1 MTVHERPW
9 WRRGTIYEIYPRSFQ
24 DTDGD
29 GVGDLAGIERRL
41 DHLTH
46 LGVDALWIAPFSPSP
61 MKDFGYDVAD
71 YCAVDPLFGTMDDFD
86 RLLAAAHARGLK
98 VITDLVL
105 NHTSEEHAWFAQ
117 SRASRTNPRRD
128 WYIWRDGRGD
138 GQPPNNWLSIFGGSA
153 WRLDEAT
160 GQYFLHSFLD
170 CQPDLNWRNPEVE
183 AALIDVLRF
192 WLDKGVDGFRLDA
205 FWMIYKDAQFRDNPP
220 DPDWREGMIPYL
232 RNKPVHFG
240 DQPETIDAC
249 RRLRTFVDAYPGDRV
264 LIGET
269 YLPIARLMTYYGAAG
284 DGLHMPF
291 NFKLI
296 QAAWDAREIDEV
308 IRRYEG
314 ALPEGAQPN
323 WVLGNHD
330 NPRAASRIG
339 GPDAAR
345 AAAVLLLTLRGTPTL
360 YYGEELGMTDVEI
373 PPGRE
378 QDPRAINEPGLG
390 RDPERTPMPWSA
402 APNAGFTNGDPW
414 LPLGPQWATD
424 NAETQ
429 AADPDSTLYL
439 YRRLLALRRAE
450 PALHSGGFTPLGVQ
464 GEVVGYLRHSDGGRR
479 FLTALNVSA
488 DRGRFD
494 FEGSGQIVLATRR
507 AREGQM
513 VSSGVALGP
522 HEAVVVLLS

>member
-1 MTVHERPW
+1 
-9 WRRGTIYEIYPRSFQ
+9 
-24 DTDGD
+24 
-29 GVGDLAGIERRL
+29 
-41 DHLTH
+41 
-46 LGVDALWIAPFSPSP
+46 
-61 MKDFGYDVAD
+61 
-71 YCAVDPLFGTMDDFD
+71 
-86 RLLAAAHARGLK
+86 
-98 VITDLVL
+98 
-105 NHTSEEHAWFAQ
+105 
-117 SRASRTNPRRD
+117 
-128 WYIWRDGRGD
+128 
-138 GQPPNNWLSIFGGSA
+138 
-153 WRLDEAT
+153 
-160 GQYFLHSFLD
+160 
-170 CQPDLNWRNPEVE
+170 
-183 AALIDVLRF
+183 
-192 WLDKGVDGFRLDA
+192 
-205 FWMIYKDAQFRDNPP
+205 
-220 DPDWREGMIPYL
+220 
-232 RNKPVHFG
+232 
-240 DQPETIDAC
+240 
-249 RRLRTFVDAYPGDRV
+249 
-264 LIGET
+264 
-269 YLPIARLMTYYGAAG
+269 
-284 DGLHMPF
+284 
-291 NFKLI
+291 
-296 QAAWDAREIDEV
+296 
-308 IRRYEG
+308 
-314 ALPEGAQPN
+314 
-323 WVLGNHD
+323 
-330 NPRAASRIG
+330 
-339 GPDAAR
+339 
-345 AAAVLLLTLRGTPTL
+345 
-360 YYGEELGMTDVEI
+360 MTDVEI